1 MNVGDR
7 QSHRRRRGDPLWCLV
22 YRFLWPFQY
31 FRDVTCGD
39 KRERQQSYRHN
50 RAMRPYLP
58 GFMMKWTVLTGL
70 CYSAGGAL
78 SHAGSDILAA
88 GCFVL
93 ACWTLVVV
101 VLLGVDWLWLR
112 RFTDLY

>member
-1 MNVGDR
+1 MDVGDR
-7 QSHRRRRGDPLWCLV
+7 QPHRRARRDPLWYLV

-31 FRDVTCGD
+31 FRDATRGEQW
-39 KRERQQSYRHN
+39 ERQRNYRHN
-50 RAMRPYLP
+50 RAMRVYLP
-58 GFMMKWTVLTGL
+58 GFMMKWVVLTGL

-78 SHAGSDILAA
+78 SHAGAEILAA
-88 GCFVL
+88 GCFL
-93 ACWTLVVV
+93 AACWTLVVV